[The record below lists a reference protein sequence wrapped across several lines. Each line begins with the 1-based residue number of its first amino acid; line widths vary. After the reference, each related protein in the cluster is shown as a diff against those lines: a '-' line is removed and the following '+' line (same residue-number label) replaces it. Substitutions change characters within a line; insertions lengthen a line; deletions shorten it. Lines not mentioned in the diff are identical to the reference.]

1 TPVLVLPGY
10 GDSGPGHWQS
20 RWQAADP
27 THRRVVQRDWLNPT
41 LDEWRETLEH
51 AVAGCDRP
59 PVLVAHSL
67 ACALV
72 AHWARGTRRRV
83 AHDLFLVRLERRQDV
98 VRHVRLVLR
107 SADADLHAADRI
119 GAERLDDGLHA
130 VVTAGAALEP
140 RADLA
145 QLHVDV
151 VVDEDEILGPRV
163 ERAAHASHGGPA
175 DIHERLGLDEI
186 ERVAAPRAACDQ

>member
-1 TPVLVLPGY
+1 MSVPPTPVLVLPGY

-72 AHWARGTRRRV
+72 VHWARGTRRRV
-83 AHDLFLVRLERRQDV
+83 AGALLVAP
-98 VRHVRLVLR
+98 
-107 SADADLHAADRI
+107 ADADMVALALDAVASFAPVPLERLPFPSIVVASSDDPYVSLERAEAFARGWGSHLVTI
-119 GAERLDDGLHA
+119 GAAGHINTDAGYGDWPEGRRL
-130 VVTAGAALEP
+130 
-140 RADLA
+140 
-145 QLHVDV
+145 
-151 VVDEDEILGPRV
+151 
-163 ERAAHASHGGPA
+163 
-175 DIHERLGLDEI
+175 LDEL
-186 ERVAAPRAACDQ
+186 RGP

>member
-1 TPVLVLPGY
+1 M
-10 GDSGPGHWQS
+10 
-20 RWQAADP
+20 
-27 THRRVVQRDWLNPT
+27 
-41 LDEWRETLEH
+41 
-51 AVAGCDRP
+51 
-59 PVLVAHSL
+59 
-67 ACALV
+67 
-72 AHWARGTRRRV
+72 
-83 AHDLFLVRLERRQDV
+83 
-98 VRHVRLVLR
+98 RLVLR

-186 ERVAAPRAACDQ
+186 ERVAAPRAACDQRAALGVPRLLELVRELIDDALADVVAAGAAPAPRGFPPPPPLRPRPAPRRPVYLPL

>member
-1 TPVLVLPGY
+1 MSVPPRPVLVLPGY
-10 GDSGPGHWQS
+10 GASGPGHWQS

-72 AHWARGTRRRV
+72 AHSARGTRRRV
-83 AHDLFLVRLERRQDV
+83 AGALLVAP
-98 VRHVRLVLR
+98 
-107 SADADLHAADRI
+107 ADADMVALALDAVARFTP
-119 GAERLDDGLHA
+119 GPLERLPPPRIVLPSRDDPYGTLD
-130 VVTAGAALEP
+130 
-140 RADLA
+140 RAQPIA
-145 QLHVDV
+145 R
-151 VVDEDEILGPRV
+151 GWR
-163 ERAAHASHGGPA
+163 R
-175 DIHERLGLDEI
+175 
-186 ERVAAPRAACDQ
+186 

>member
-1 TPVLVLPGY
+1 MSVPPTPVLVLPGY

-51 AVAGCDRP
+51 AVA
-59 PVLVAHSL
+59 HSL

-83 AHDLFLVRLERRQDV
+83 AGALLVAP
-98 VRHVRLVLR
+98 
-107 SADADLHAADRI
+107 ADADMVALALDAVASFAPVPLERLPFPSIVVASSDDPYVSLERAEAFARGWGSRLVTI
-119 GAERLDDGLHA
+119 GAAGHINTDAGYGEWPEGRRL
-130 VVTAGAALEP
+130 
-140 RADLA
+140 
-145 QLHVDV
+145 
-151 VVDEDEILGPRV
+151 
-163 ERAAHASHGGPA
+163 
-175 DIHERLGLDEI
+175 LDEL
-186 ERVAAPRAACDQ
+186 RGP